1 MTCPCC
7 HGEFEQFLTFGRVPR
22 QNARCPGCGSLER
35 HRLAYLYLEREGLLD
50 RPRLRIL
57 HVAPEDALARPLLR
71 SAGVRDMAIDRE
83 PGHVGA
89 VMDLTQL
96 ACPDDTFDLVICNH
110 VLEHIPDDRQAMR
123 ELRRVLRPDGR
134 AIVQVPMSFNLATTL
149 EDLTIVDPATRER
162 LYGQPDHVRLYGR
175 DYLDRLAAAGFRVHI
190 DRIAQEL
197 GEDMRARYGIVD
209 EMLVVCTADDAPG
222 SPTKAEEQRRVTA

>member
-7 HGEFEQFLTFGRVPR
+7 HGEFDQFLTFGRVPR
-22 QNARCPGCGSLER
+22 PNARCPGCGSLER
-35 HRLAYLYLEREGLLD
+35 HRLAYLYLEREGLLN
-50 RPRLRIL
+50 RLGLRVL

-71 SAGVRDMAIDRE
+71 SRGVRYLAIDRE

-89 VMDLTQL
+89 VMDLTRL
-96 ACPDDTFDLVICNH
+96 ACPDEVFDLVICNH

-123 ELRRVLRPDGR
+123 ELRRVLAPDGR

-149 EDLTIVDPATRER
+149 EDLSIVDPAVRER
-162 LYGQPDHVRLYGR
+162 LYGQHDHVRLYGR

-190 DRIAQEL
+190 DCIAQEL
-197 GEDMRARYGIVD
+197 GEEMRARYGIAD
-209 EMLVVCTADDAPG
+209 EMLVVCSRDDAPG
-222 SPTKAEEQRRVTA
+222 SEASAEEPRRATA